1 MTDPLPEADEPAPDA
16 PAAPAGESAP
26 APRPAPAQQQP
37 RSKPFPWV
45 AFVAVAVLAGV
56 GWYIVSGMSDDSK
69 IQDCVM
75 AGRKNCAPVD
85 PKAGR

>member
-1 MTDPLPEADEPAPDA
+1 MTEPLPEADKPALDA
-16 PAAPAGESAP
+16 PVAPAGGSAP
-26 APRPAPAQQQP
+26 APSQQP

-56 GWYIVSGMSDDSK
+56 GWYIVSGMSDVSK

-75 AGRKNCAPVD
+75 AGRKNCSPVD
-85 PKAGR
+85 PKTGR